1 MMIKLRPTFTLARRY
16 LVNREG
22 ERVPVPDD
30 YQLPPA
36 MRNLGFRL
44 HQAEDYG
51 TIVGDLIRLRDQL
64 AEVARDD
71 TVIRVDAILA
81 AIEQILSQD
90 ARRQGTVVSPEL
102 DV

>member
-30 YQLPPA
+30 YELTAA

-44 HQAEDYG
+44 HQAEDHG
-51 TIVGDLIRLRDQL
+51 TLLGDVMRLREQL
-64 AEVARDD
+64 EEIARNDPM
-71 TVIRVDAILA
+71 IGVDAVLA
-81 AIEQILSQD
+81 AIDQILAQD
-90 ARRQGTVVSPEL
+90 ARREQVAPEL
-102 DV
+102 DA